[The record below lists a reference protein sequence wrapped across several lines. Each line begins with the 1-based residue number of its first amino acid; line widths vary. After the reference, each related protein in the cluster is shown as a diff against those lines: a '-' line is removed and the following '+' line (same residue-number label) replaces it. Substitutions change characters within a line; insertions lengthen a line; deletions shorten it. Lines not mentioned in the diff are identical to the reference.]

1 MNGSS
6 CVCRR
11 RAYVLRTSINKERR
25 PILAGYAQ
33 GHFLTSLEALNEELV
48 GSALVDSRTSRPRTS
63 RHADKLPLGHLGRLP
78 GHPTFQQER
87 WAARKAR
94 YVFDGDSLNN
104 SPKVLSPYAIR
115 NARFHLRLL
124 PVCVSAD
131 LCAGLGKPLRA
142 GKFVLCAE

>member
-48 GSALVDSRTSRPRTS
+48 GSALANPRTS
-63 RHADKLPLGHLGRLP
+63 RRTDKLPLGHLGRLP

-115 NARFHLRLL
+115 NARFHLCLL
-124 PVCVSAD
+124 PVRAGAD

-142 GKFVLCAE
+142 GEFVSCAE